1 MTFVVLPLVL
11 TFNLWN
17 LLIGSKL
24 GKKKKIGFS
33 SEKEIATTF
42 CFKYNFCQKCHLASM
57 KDRLNEPFWFQ
68 NGSYWGQFFCLFHSV
83 SFPIDKMTTNFGPK
97 WRQIWAKN
105 VSVQKPLSDN
115 FFHSDQLFALIIFWF
130 EVVDKIRTTDP
141 HNLYG
146 IKNNKERLL
155 AVEKSP

>member
-1 MTFVVLPLVL
+1 MTYVVLPLVL

-17 LLIGSKL
+17 ILIGSKL
-24 GKKKKIGFS
+24 DKKKKIEFS

-42 CFKYNFCQKCHLASM
+42 CSKYNFCQKCHLASM

-83 SFPIDKMTTNFGPK
+83 SFPIDKMTTNF
-97 WRQIWAKN
+97 
-105 VSVQKPLSDN
+105 
-115 FFHSDQLFALIIFWF
+115 HSDQLFALIIFWF

-146 IKNNKERLL
+146 IKNNKDCWRSRNHLSRDNKI
-155 AVEKSP
+155 AF